1 MAGGLSSY
9 GTMGQGGNVYEWMET
24 AYNGDN
30 SDWSESRAIRG
41 ACYNHN
47 NHVMSFLYRTDMA
60 DYITPSDG

>member
-1 MAGGLSSY
+1 
-9 GTMGQGGNVYEWMET
+9 MGQGGNVYEWMET